1 MATAMSSAREP
12 RTAISLRLPPSLINT
27 VERYAAKHRLSKT
40 DAFLH
45 FLSKGIEAE
54 EGDDAADAL
63 ARIEQK
69 VSETLRLVRG
79 RAKTASGKQGVVEA
93 VCSTCTD
100 FPAIRRAYLF
110 GSFAR
115 GTFSDESDVDIRLE
129 LDHSA
134 RFNLRNLEH
143 FSKQVEEKTGRPVDI
158 VTAHTIKNAALREAI
173 ERDKELIYDREA
185 K

>member
-1 MATAMSSAREP
+1 MTTAMSSAREP

-27 VERYAAKHRLSKT
+27 VEQYATEHRLSKT

-54 EGDDAADAL
+54 KSDSAADAL

-79 RAKTASGKQGVVEA
+79 RTETTSDKRSVIDA
-93 VCSTCTD
+93 VSSTCND

-129 LDHSA
+129 LDPSA
-134 RFNLRNLEH
+134 RFSLRDLEH
-143 FSKQVEEKTGRPVDI
+143 FSKQVEEKTRRSTDVI
-158 VTAHTIKNAALREAI
+158 TAHTIKNVALREAI
-173 ERDKELIYDREA
+173 DRDKELIYDREA

>member
-1 MATAMSSAREP
+1 MTTAMPSAREP
-12 RTAISLRLPPSLINT
+12 RTAISLRLPPSLIST
-27 VERYAAKHRLSKT
+27 VERFAAEHRLSRT

-45 FLSKGIEAE
+45 LLSKGLEAE
-54 EGDDAADAL
+54 ERDGVADAL

-79 RAKTASGKQGVVEA
+79 RAEAASDKQSVVEA

-115 GTFSDESDVDIRLE
+115 GTFSDKSDVDIRLE
-129 LDHSA
+129 LDPSA
-134 RFNLRNLEH
+134 RFNLRDLEH
-143 FSKQVEEKTGRPVDI
+143 FAKRIEEKTRRSADVI
-158 VTAHTIKNAALREAI
+158 TAHTIKNAALREAV